1 MKPLSLRACCP
12 LLRAFSKETR
22 FPSFAAACR
31 DAMYRVRTFMDKKRR
46 FGRRKMSVMM
56 KK

>member
-1 MKPLSLRACCP
+1 MKPLSLPASCP
-12 LLRAFSKETR
+12 LLSGFFQGEGSH
-22 FPSFAAACR
+22 SFTIACR